1 MPKYHITAERTFTI
15 DYGVDV
21 EADSEEHARVIVEQL
36 NDDLDGWEHK
46 DDCCVKTSSPYEC
59 KHIARTQTFRVH
71 YESNV
76 KHYDL
81 QYGTSQT

>member
-21 EADSEEHARVIVEQL
+21 EADSEEHARLIVEQL

-46 DDCCVKTSSPYEC
+46 DDCCVNWWHEFDE
-59 KHIARTQTFRVH
+59 RTPKVL
-71 YESNV
+71 EI
-76 KHYDL
+76 KDL
-81 QYGTSQT
+81 